1 MEKANRM
8 DLTSLRTLGRSG
20 LIVSPLALGTM
31 TFGADRWGT
40 SEESSRAVLD
50 VYVGAGGNFIDTA
63 DVYGGGRSEEFIG
76 RYVAER
82 GLRDKLVLGTKFT
95 WNLEPGN
102 PNAGGNGRKN
112 VHRALEAS
120 LRRLRTDY
128 VDVVWQ
134 HFWDMVTPV
143 EEMLQTMGDLVRSG
157 KARYFA
163 LSDVPAWYATKMA
176 VLAAAHGVPG
186 PIAIQTEHSLVERA
200 SEREHLPAARECGL
214 GLVAWSPLA
223 GGFLTGKYQRT
234 DGGGASNERLR
245 GANPF
250 GKTKFTER
258 NWRVLDVLSQVAR
271 AAARKPAQV
280 SLAWALA
287 RPGVSAII
295 LGASSETQLKENL
308 DSLGAK
314 LSKEQVD
321 ELDNASRLENAFPY
335 AAYTDPI
342 KRSIF
347 GGCDVTRWT

>member
-1 MEKANRM
+1 M
-8 DLTSLRTLGRSG
+8 DLTSYRTLGRSG

-50 VYVGAGGNFIDTA
+50 AYVNAGGNFIDTA
-63 DVYGGGRSEEFIG
+63 DVYGGGRSEEFVG

-95 WNLEPGN
+95 WNLDPGN

-120 LRRLRTDY
+120 LRRLRTDH

-186 PIAIQTEHSLVERA
+186 PIAIQTEYSLVERTA
-200 SEREHLPAARECGL
+200 EREHLPAARECGL

-223 GGFLTGKYQRT
+223 GGFLTGKYRRA
-234 DGGGASNERLR
+234 DEGGPPNERLR
-245 GANPF
+245 GANPL
-250 GKTKFTER
+250 GKSKFTER
-258 NWRVLDVLSQVAR
+258 NWRILDGVR
-271 AAARKPAQV
+271 EIGEAAARTPAQV
-280 SLAWALA
+280 SLAWTIA
-287 RPGVSAII
+287 RTGVSSVII
-295 LGASSETQLKENL
+295 GASSETQLRENIE
-308 DSLGAK
+308 SLGTM
-314 LSKEQVD
+314 LSADQ
-321 ELDNASRLENAFPY
+321 LDALSGVSCLEDAFPY

-347 GGCDVTRWT
+347 GGCDVRAW